1 MDLSQLNLSS
11 STDRKTEALKASLL
25 PLLWNL
31 PPRKNLESSD
41 AFIDYYMSQ
50 RILIEAYNLN
60 IQTHQDL
67 IDLINFIRTQTTIP

>member
-31 PPRKNLESSD
+31 PPGKNLESSD